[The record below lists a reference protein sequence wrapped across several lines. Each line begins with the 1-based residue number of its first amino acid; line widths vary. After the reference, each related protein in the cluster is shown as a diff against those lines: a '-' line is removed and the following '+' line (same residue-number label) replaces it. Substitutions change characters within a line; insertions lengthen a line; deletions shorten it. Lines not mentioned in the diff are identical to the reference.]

1 MFGEFET
8 IHVTVRERVGEVTL
22 ARPDVHNAFNA
33 AMIRELHEVFESV
46 RTEASSHNRNIR
58 VVVLKGT
65 GPSFCA
71 GADVN
76 WMKESLNYSSEENRA
91 DAARMA
97 AMFRAVNEAPVP
109 VIARIHGLALG
120 GGCGLAAV
128 ADIVVAG

>member
-58 VVVLKGT
+58 VVVLKGA

-76 WMKESLNYSSEENRA
+76 WMRESLNYSLEEMHELLDQRKHENNTWRIGTIEHRNTEH
-91 DAARMA
+91 DAG
-97 AMFRAVNEAPVP
+97 V
-109 VIARIHGLALG
+109 
-120 GGCGLAAV
+120 
-128 ADIVVAG
+128 